1 MSTGERL
8 TSKKGNNFTGDD
20 RASGL
25 GVGAD
30 NIAVVVTVVVTAV
43 GVTVVEAYR
52 AQYPLARRLPKY
64 IVGLLAQLLPT

>member
-1 MSTGERL
+1 VSTGERL

-25 GVGAD
+25 GVDAD
-30 NIAVVVTVVVTAV
+30 NIAVAVTVVVTAV

-52 AQYPLARRLPKY
+52 AQYSLARRLPKY
-64 IVGLLAQLLPT
+64 IIGRLAPLLPT

>member
-1 MSTGERL
+1 M
-8 TSKKGNNFTGDD
+8 
-20 RASGL
+20 
-25 GVGAD
+25 
-30 NIAVVVTVVVTAV
+30 AVVVTVVVTAV